1 MNGMVAI
8 LKHDRW
14 IVGGALVLVTL
25 GSWAYLLTGAGISM
39 TPADKLWSPGYFL
52 AMLLMWC
59 VMMVAMMLPSAAPM
73 ILTFAAIGR
82 KQTKFGARNL
92 ALVLF
97 TSGYLIVWCGFSLG
111 AVFLQWALQRAGYPS
126 MMLADNAPLLSGA
139 LLIAAGLW
147 QLTPI
152 KQQCLRHC
160 QSPVKFLILR
170 YRPGLPAAL
179 KMGCQHG
186 LFCLGCCWFL
196 MLLLFYGG
204 VMNIAWIGGLALFVL
219 VEKLTPPGHWVTK
232 TTGWLLIT
240 WGVIWSATGIHLV
253 S

>member
-1 MNGMVAI
+1 MV

-14 IVGGALVLVTL
+14 IVVAGLLLVTL
-25 GSWAYLLTGAGISM
+25 SSWVYLLAGAGM
-39 TPADKLWSPGYFL
+39 TMPPSVTPWTFGYFL
-52 AMLLMWC
+52 MMLLMWC
-59 VMMVAMMLPSAAPM
+59 IMMVAMMLPSATPM

-82 KQTKFGARNL
+82 KQTLGGRVNL
-92 ALVLF
+92 ALLLF
-97 TSGYLIVWCGFSLG
+97 TSGYLLVWSGFSVV
-111 AVFLQWALQRAGYPS
+111 AVILQWLLQRAGYPS

-160 QSPVKFLILR
+160 QSPVRFLVLR

-179 KMGCQHG
+179 KMGCEHG

-219 VEKLTPPGHWVTK
+219 LEKFTQPGHWLTK
-232 TTGWLLIT
+232 GTGWFLVGWGLL
-240 WGVIWSATGIHLV
+240 WGLTGFA
-253 S
+253 